1 MEREF
6 RYTHADFEQVRQRVY
21 QMAGISLAPSKDQLV
36 YSRLV
41 RRLRTLRLLDFP
53 SYFHYLDRHAEEAEH
68 FINAL
73 TTNLTSFFREEH
85 HFDYLAQYLREHH
98 QPGKKWRI
106 WCSAASTGE
115 EPYSIAMTLAE
126 AFGRFDVPV
135 ELLAS
140 DIDTKVL
147 ATAREGVYPE
157 SRLESVSAE
166 RRKAFFL
173 RGKQSNAGRVRVV
186 KELRQM
192 IEFRQINLLD
202 TDWRIKPG
210 VDVIFCRNV
219 MIYFDKATQ
228 HKVLGRMAQLLSP
241 QGRFFA
247 GHSESFVHAN
257 DVVRL
262 IGRTI
267 YQPVARR

>member
-6 RYTHADFEQVRQRVY
+6 RYTPADFEQVRQRVY
-21 QMAGISLAPSKDQLV
+21 QMAGISLAASKDQLV

-41 RRLRTLRLLDFP
+41 RRLRTLRLADFP
-53 SYFHYLDRHAEEAEH
+53 SYFLYLDAHPEEAEH
-68 FINAL
+68 FVNAL
-73 TTNLTSFFREEH
+73 TTNLTSFFREAH
-85 HFDYLAQYLREHH
+85 HFEYLAQYLREQHK
-98 QPGKKWRI
+98 PGRNWRI

-126 AFGRFDVPV
+126 TFGRFDVPV
-135 ELLAS
+135 QLIAS

-147 ATAREGVYPE
+147 NTAREGIYPE
-157 SRLESVSAE
+157 ARLESVSTE

-173 RGKQSNAGRVRVV
+173 RGKQSNAGKVRVV

-202 TDWRIKPG
+202 QNWGLGNALDI
-210 VDVIFCRNV
+210 IFCRNV

-228 HKVLGRMAQLLSP
+228 HKVLQRMARLLP
-241 QGRFFA
+241 EDGRFFA

-267 YQPVARR
+267 YKPVVKP